1 MVNNTVTVIIQA
13 RCGATRLPGK
23 ILLNVLDKSILQ
35 HVIERVKRAK
45 TVKEIIVAT
54 TTMDDDKKLD
64 AVCKKMEIKIFHGS
78 VDDVLERFYLAA
90 KENSAKNIVR
100 ITADCPFIDPEIIDR
115 VVGVYFKTNV
125 DYCSNVIEPTY
136 PDGEDVEVFSFRLL
150 EEAYKN
156 TSLASD
162 REHVTPYM
170 YKTSSV
176 KKVNKKNDID
186 LSFMRWTLDEEKD
199 FRFIKTVLEKMYVVN
214 PNFGMNDVINLLK
227 KNPELGNI
235 NCGIMRNE
243 GYSKSL
249 REDKDI

>member
-54 TTMDDDKKLD
+54 TTMDEDKKID
-64 AVCKKMEIKIFHGS
+64 AICKKMEIKIFHGS
-78 VDDVLERFYLAA
+78 VNDVLERFYLAA
-90 KENSAKNIVR
+90 KENSAENIVR
-100 ITADCPFIDPEIIDR
+100 ITADCPFIDPEVIDK
-115 VVGVYFKTNV
+115 VVGVYLKTNA
-125 DYCSNVIEPTY
+125 DYCSNVIDPTY

-150 EEAYKN
+150 EEAYKK

-176 KKVNKKNDID
+176 KKINVKNDID
-186 LSFMRWTLDEEKD
+186 LSSMRWTLDEEKD

-214 PNFGMNDVINLLK
+214 PEFGMNDVINLLK
-227 KNPELGNI
+227 ENPELENI

-243 GYSKSL
+243 GYAKSL